1 MAEKVPAT
9 FFGSM
14 GRFGLQKLLFQWK
27 SNDASPPWAEI
38 HRNEQELAVP
48 ATIYAQVSAP
58 PMPSGDA
65 LFHINPPEAF

>member
-58 PMPSGDA
+58 HAIRGCIIS
-65 LFHINPPEAF
+65 H